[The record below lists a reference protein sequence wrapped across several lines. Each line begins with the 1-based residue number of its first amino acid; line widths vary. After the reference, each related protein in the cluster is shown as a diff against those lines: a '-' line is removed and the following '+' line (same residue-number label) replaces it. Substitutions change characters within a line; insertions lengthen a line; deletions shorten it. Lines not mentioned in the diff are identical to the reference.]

1 MAINTSLL
9 IAAPMLQDYFVDK
22 DTGEALAAGIISF
35 YHDNA
40 RTIFKNVYYQSGTP
54 GNYTYITLP
63 NPLTLSGVGTIQD
76 GNGNDVIP
84 FFYPYDET
92 DNSTPDPYYIT
103 VDSSDFQ
110 RQFTR
115 ANFPFVASQPTATD
129 VPTLDN
135 IVSNNVFWRNV
146 GSINVTNETNIVI
159 SPGAH
164 DGYSLPDIRFI
175 KDITGA
181 NDTITF
187 NKFPLGS
194 PPGQVLPGDITPEY
208 YLNFQ
213 CTAPQLGEI
222 LKVINIPISLH
233 VETLESVPAS
243 ISIYMQNVAGNANN
257 QITLYIY
264 QFLGTGVVSPNPIP
278 IQTIPLTNNWQRYVI
293 PFIFPS
299 ASGATLGDGGDD
311 ALYLQIGI
319 PLGVVCNFNIAKP
332 SIYLSN
338 EVPTNEFTTYDEVDT
353 IINSPRTGD
362 IRTSLNAF
370 WPYGWVLMNDGTIG
384 SALSNATTRANQ
396 DTWQLFNLIWNQLVT
411 FQALAPMFTSAGAP
425 VSYGS
430 NAIDDFSAN
439 NQISLTR
446 TLGRVIAGTTP
457 TQTNQTFTASG
468 NILTVASTAQ
478 FFTGVPIVFI
488 TTGTLPSPLQA
499 NVVYYSIQ
507 LSLTTMSVATTPEN
521 AIAGSAITLTTTG
534 TGTNTVITPVYIPG
548 VFLGE
553 ETHTQTIAEMPSHNH
568 PGSTATME
576 LFGTPT
582 AGTNDAY
589 TNRAGASPQPIVTVA
604 AQGGGQPFTIVQPTV
619 YYNIYMKL

>member
-1 MAINTSLL
+1 MAINTGLL

-22 DTGEALAAGIISF
+22 DTGGPLTAGIISF

-84 FFYPYDET
+84 FFYPYSET

-103 VDSSDFQ
+103 VDSSDLQ

-115 ANFPFVASQPTATD
+115 ANFPFVASTPISTD
-129 VPTLDN
+129 LPTLDN
-135 IVSNNVFWRNV
+135 IANNNVFWRNV
-146 GSINVTNETNIVI
+146 GSLNVTNETNVVI
-159 SPGAH
+159 APGAH

-175 KDITGA
+175 KSIVGSS
-181 NDTITF
+181 DTITF

-194 PPGQVLPGDITPEY
+194 PPGGTLPGDITPEY

-213 CTAPQLGEI
+213 CTAPMLGEL

-243 ISIYMQNVAGNANN
+243 ITLWAQSVGGSPNN
-257 QITLYIY
+257 SITLYIY

-278 IQTIPLTNNWQRYVI
+278 IQTIVLTNNWQKYVI
-293 PFIFPS
+293 PFVFPS
-299 ASGATLGDGGDD
+299 AAGATLGAGGDD
-311 ALYLQIGI
+311 ALYLQIGL
-319 PLGVVCNFNIAKP
+319 PLSLTCNLNFAKP
-332 SIYLSN
+332 SLFLSN

-362 IRTSLNAF
+362 IRTSFNAF

-396 DTWQLFNLIWNQLVT
+396 DTWQLFNLIWTQL
-411 FQALAPMFTSAGAP
+411 QPSQSLGLATMFTSAGAP
-425 VSYGS
+425 IAYGAS
-430 NAIDDFSAN
+430 AILDFEAN
-439 NQISLTR
+439 NQLSLTK

-457 TQTNQTFTASG
+457 TQTLQSFTASG
-468 NILTVASTAQ
+468 NILTVSSTAS
-478 FFTGVPIVFI
+478 FFTGVPIAFS
-488 TTGTLPSPLQA
+488 TTGTLPSPLQIG
-499 NVVYYSIQ
+499 VVYYAIQ
-507 LSLTTMSVATTPEN
+507 LSLTTMSVASTPEN
-521 AIAGSAITLTTTG
+521 AFLGTAITLTTTG
-534 TGTNTVITPVYIPG
+534 TGTNNVATPAYIPG
-548 VFLGE
+548 VFIGE
-553 ETHTQTIAEMPSHNH
+553 ETHTQTIAEMPNHNH
-568 PGSTATME
+568 PGSTVSMGIGG
-576 LFGTPT
+576 FG
-582 AGTNDAY
+582 GGSGNAY
-589 TNRAGASPQPIVTVA
+589 TPVAVGNQPISNVA
-604 AQGGGQPFTIVQPTV
+604 PQGDGQPFTIVQPTV